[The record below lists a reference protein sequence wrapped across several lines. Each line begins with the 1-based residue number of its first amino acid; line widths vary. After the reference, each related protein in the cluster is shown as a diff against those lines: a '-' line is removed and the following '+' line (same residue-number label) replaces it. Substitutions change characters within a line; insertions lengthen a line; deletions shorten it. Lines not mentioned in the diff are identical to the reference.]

1 MGACGELCVYEERT
15 PKAGSHAGGAILH
28 RLIKGQ
34 PMKGTA
40 LAVLLLSRMTSS
52 AAAQE
57 PDVVTLMPKALPDI
71 SGKEVSGSGRAPR
84 AGP

>member
-1 MGACGELCVYEERT
+1 
-15 PKAGSHAGGAILH
+15 
-28 RLIKGQ
+28 
-34 PMKGTA
+34 MKGTA